1 MNTQNNTIENFLQCA
16 CKFIST
22 EEKAKDLQDELRDH
36 IYSYIEEYSEDGMS
50 TEDATTLALKQ
61 MGDPNRLNKIYKD
74 KIYKHSKLFRIVS
87 IILLTLIFIFS
98 DFLYFSINNSIT
110 LEGFFSMI
118 LTIIIAV
125 QCVSEVVELIRIVK
139 KDNELSK
146 EEPLFYI
153 QSYKQYIWD
162 ERMLKYVQIV
172 FLVFCLILF
181 ASLTKN
187 FNNMRSIEVFSSSLL
202 TINSLSFVLLLGMN
216 ISLLNPKRKNA
227 IVYNEGILMFNSFI
241 PYSSISGYMWTK
253 EVIKGKTCYSL
264 VFSTKKTSFLAKSPL
279 ISADRAPI
287 KVSSYQVSLLNE
299 LFKSNNIDEIND

>member
-1 MNTQNNTIENFLQCA
+1 MNKQNNTIENFLQCA

-61 MGDPNRLNKIYKD
+61 MGDPNTLSKIYKD

-98 DFLYFSINNSIT
+98 DFVYFSINNYTT
-110 LEGFFSMI
+110 LEGFFSII
-118 LTIIIAV
+118 LTLIISA
-125 QCVSEVVELIRIVK
+125 QCISEAVELIRIVK

-153 QSYKQYIWD
+153 QSYKQSIWD
-162 ERMLKYVQIV
+162 EKVLKYVQI
-172 FLVFCLILF
+172 FYLLICLVLFISLINKF
-181 ASLTKN
+181 SNIKS
-187 FNNMRSIEVFSSSLL
+187 MEVFSSSLM
-202 TINSLSFVLLLGMN
+202 TINSLSFVLLLVMN
-216 ISLLNPKRKNA
+216 ISLFNPKRKNA
-227 IVYNEGILMFNSFI
+227 ITYKEGILMFNSFI

-264 VFSTKKTSFLAKSPL
+264 EFSTKKTPFLVKSPL

-287 KVSSYQVSLLNE
+287 KVSSSQVSLLNE
-299 LFKSNNIDEIND
+299 LFKSNNIDEINA